1 MVRKYIVITLLFIL
15 TSCEKNSDV
24 NTQVLKLYGDALED
38 VGYSICKTS
47 DGYYIGGQF
56 TEVNRNDLG
65 NLIEP
70 DSSKKKMAI
79 IKTRLDGNTIWKKS
93 FGGELESVGAK
104 VLSLEDGSVVS
115 TGYVID
121 NTTDQKDIIVVK
133 VSADGENSV
142 QKIFHSNGNETPP
155 ATDDGNQVGIDIV
168 QSADGFILLGST
180 DLGRLQGIDS
190 TGNTKGNTDIF
201 LLKLNSSLEPV
212 GVPEVIGFPGN
223 DAGVSIKQNGSGGY
237 VIVGTTD
244 RAWPGQS
251 LNNILIINTS
261 SDAIATQIRILGSID
276 DEYASDIEVLNDGYM
291 IAGKV
296 GNESTDQW
304 VYLTKVPLDL
314 ISEPLFTRKFKVVSA
329 SSNATS
335 FAVNAIS
342 RYKSS
347 SFVMAGQAGVG
358 SSAKMLIFITD
369 SEGTQVEGKEIV
381 TSASGVQVA
390 YDVISDEDN
399 NIIAVGKNSFENNSM
414 ISLYKFRF

>member
-1 MVRKYIVITLLFIL
+1 MLITLLVIL
-15 TSCEKNSDV
+15 FSCEKNSDV

-38 VGYSICKTS
+38 IGYSICKTS

-56 TEVNRNDLG
+56 TEVNRNEQG

-79 IKTRLDGNTIWKKS
+79 IKTGLDGNTIWKKS
-93 FGGELESVGAK
+93 FGGELVSVGAK

-121 NTTDQKDIIVVK
+121 TATDQKDIIVVK
-133 VSADGENSV
+133 VSADGENFI
-142 QKIFHSNGNETPP
+142 QKIFNSTGNETYGDP
-155 ATDDGNQVGIDIV
+155 DDGNQSGIDIV
-168 QSADGFILLGST
+168 QSSDGFVLLGST
-180 DLGRLQGIDS
+180 DLARLQGSDS
-190 TGNTKGNTDIF
+190 TGNIKGNTDIF

-212 GVPEVIGFPGN
+212 GVPEVIGLTGN
-223 DAGVSIKQNGSGGY
+223 DTGVSIKQDGSGGY

-244 RAWPGQS
+244 RSWPGQS
-251 LNNILIINTS
+251 LNNIMIVKTN
-261 SDAIATQIRILGSID
+261 SDAVATQIKIFGSID

-291 IAGKV
+291 IAGTV
-296 GNESTDQW
+296 GSESTDQW
-304 VYLTKVPLDL
+304 VYITKVPLNL
-314 ISEPLFTRKFKVVSA
+314 KNEPLFARKFKVVSA
-329 SSNATS
+329 TSNATS
-335 FAVNAIS
+335 FAVKAIS

-381 TSASGVQVA
+381 TAASGIQVA